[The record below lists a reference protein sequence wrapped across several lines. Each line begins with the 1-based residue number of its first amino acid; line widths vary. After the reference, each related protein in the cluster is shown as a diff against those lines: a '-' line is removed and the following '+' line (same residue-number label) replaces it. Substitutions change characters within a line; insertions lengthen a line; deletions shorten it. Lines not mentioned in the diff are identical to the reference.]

1 MSRACTAHG
10 LQCLCVRGACC
21 PSLLK
26 QLVILSFA
34 EVSTVT
40 VIRCFQLLVDWSV
53 LGWYECSTDNKPRK
67 QVCAR
72 TCVSWACMAHG
83 VQCLCVRGACCPSLL
98 KQLVILSFFE
108 VSTGTVICCYNSM
121 FTEMY
126 RVGMNVPL
134 KSNRANK
141 YAHVHPCR
149 EHECRTV
156 CRVGAYG
163 ARVVYHLPSNS

>member
-1 MSRACTAHG
+1 MTHG
-10 LQCLCVRGACC
+10 LQCWCVRGACC

-40 VIRCFQLLVDWSV
+40 VICCFQLVVHWNV

-72 TCVSWACMAHG
+72 TCVSWACMSHG

-98 KQLVILSFFE
+98 KQLIILSFVE
-108 VSTGTVICCYNSM
+108 VSTVTVICCYQLD
-121 FTEMY
+121 
-126 RVGMNVPL
+126 VHWNVPGC
-134 KSNRANK
+134 
-141 YAHVHPCR
+141 YACSLTTNLSLIHI
-149 EHECRTV
+149 
-156 CRVGAYG
+156 
-163 ARVVYHLPSNS
+163 